1 MATDTLD
8 KKHTDHS
15 TDNAS
20 WEGGEYPF
28 KVGYGKLM
36 IWYFL
41 LSDAFTFA
49 GFLIAYGTL
58 RFSSPSWPVPDFVF
72 STFPFLGANN
82 PLLFVT
88 LMTFVLLFSSF
99 TMIRA
104 VQEGHRENR
113 RGVVKWMALTI
124 VGGLGF
130 LGCQAWEWT
139 TLIATEHMTVSTNPF
154 GTHTEAGV
162 YLGADGKETDE
173 TFDAGSSY
181 LIHKMDLEQHDPE
194 AHGDAGEQSK
204 GSILNIG
211 HAGAITSSVS
221 SEHAVGHTT
230 STATGPDSTAQDTAA
245 ARHDDPQVKEEV
257 MARIGGAEGEGT
269 SHQTGEHEADNK
281 HAETASQDD
290 HSETGSQAHGETTE
304 EAHDDGHGAHHYPA
318 PGDYP
323 DAMVDERGYIHRK
336 FIVSSGENAG
346 MIKSEEFGPKAFGAL
361 FFFITGFHGFHVF
374 SGVLFLIVIM
384 VNVMSGI
391 YVKRR
396 NGNEMVEK
404 IGLYWHFVDL
414 VWVFVFL
421 VFYLL

>member
-8 KKHTDHS
+8 KKHTDHDS
-15 TDNAS
+15 TANAS
-20 WEGGEYPF
+20 WDGAEYPF

-41 LSDAFTFA
+41 VSDAFTFA

-58 RFSSPSWPVPDFVF
+58 RFSMPSWPVPDYVF
-72 STFPFLGANN
+72 STFPFLEGHH

-113 RGVVKWMALTI
+113 RGVAIWMGLTI
-124 VGGLGF
+124 IGGLGF

-139 TLIATEHMTVSTNPF
+139 TLIGKEHMSVTTNPF
-154 GTHTEAGV
+154 GTHTESGI
-162 YLGADGKETDE
+162 YLDAAGKESSE
-173 TFDAGSSY
+173 TFIAGTTY
-181 LIHKMDLEQHDPE
+181 LLHK
-194 AHGDAGEQSK
+194 ATFGGD
-204 GSILNIG
+204 
-211 HAGAITSSVS
+211 
-221 SEHAVGHTT
+221 
-230 STATGPDSTAQDTAA
+230 
-245 ARHDDPQVKEEV
+245 
-257 MARIGGAEGEGT
+257 
-269 SHQTGEHEADNK
+269 HEATPVHK
-281 HAETASQDD
+281 EGAAP
-290 HSETGSQAHGETTE
+290 HGE
-304 EAHDDGHGAHHYPA
+304 EAAHADADGHGDHAYKA

-323 DAMVDERGYIHRK
+323 DAVVDERGYIHK
-336 FIVSSGENAG
+336 KYIVADGEHAG
-346 MIKSEEFGPKAFGAL
+346 RTKSESFGPKAFGAL

-374 SGVLFLIVIM
+374 SGVVFLLIILI
-384 VNVMSGI
+384 NVLSGI
-391 YVKRR
+391 YIARR

>member
-8 KKHTDHS
+8 KKHTDQS
-15 TDNAS
+15 TQNGS

-41 LSDAFTFA
+41 VSDAFTFA

-58 RFSSPSWPVPDFVF
+58 RFSTPTWPVPDFVF
-72 STFPFLGANN
+72 SLFPFMTGHH

-88 LMTFVLLFSSF
+88 FMTFVLLFSSF

-113 RGVVKWMALTI
+113 RGIAIWMFLTI
-124 VGGLGF
+124 LGGLGF
-130 LGCQAWEWT
+130 LGSQAWEWT
-139 TLIATEHMTVSTNPF
+139 TLIGREHMSVTTNPF
-154 GTHTEAGV
+154 GAHTEAGI
-162 YLGADGKETDE
+162 YLGADGKESEE
-173 TFDAGSSY
+173 TFNAHTSY
-181 LIHKMDLEQHDPE
+181 IVHHIDFNTAPE
-194 AHGDAGEQSK
+194 EEGEHAT
-204 GSILNIG
+204 GAEHEG
-211 HAGAITSSVS
+211 HAYA
-221 SEHAVGHTT
+221 
-230 STATGPDSTAQDTAA
+230 
-245 ARHDDPQVKEEV
+245 
-257 MARIGGAEGEGT
+257 
-269 SHQTGEHEADNK
+269 
-281 HAETASQDD
+281 
-290 HSETGSQAHGETTE
+290 
-304 EAHDDGHGAHHYPA
+304 A

-323 DAMVDERGYIHRK
+323 DANVDERGYVHRK
-336 FIVSSGENAG
+336 YIVASGENAG
-346 MIKSEEFGPKAFGAL
+346 KIMTDNFGPKAFGAL

-374 SGVLFLIVIM
+374 SGVLFLLTILINVIGG
-384 VNVMSGI
+384 V
-391 YVKRR
+391 YVSRH

>member
-1 MATDTLD
+1 MATDTVD
-8 KKHTDHS
+8 QKHTDSS
-15 TDNAS
+15 TANGS
-20 WEGGEYPF
+20 WEGGAYPF

-58 RFSSPSWPVPDFVF
+58 RFSTPTWPVPDFVF
-72 STFPFLGANN
+72 SLFPFLDGHH

-88 LMTFVLLFSSF
+88 FMTFVLLFSSF

-113 RGVVKWMALTI
+113 KGVVIWMFLTI
-124 VGGLGF
+124 LGGLGF

-139 TLIATEHMTVSTNPF
+139 TLIGREHMSLTTNPF
-154 GTHTEAGV
+154 GAHTEAGV
-162 YLGADGKETDE
+162 YLGSDGKETAASFNAHTSYIIHRIDFAAE
-173 TFDAGSSY
+173 PAEAG
-181 LIHKMDLEQHDPE
+181 HE
-194 AHGDAGEQSK
+194 A
-204 GSILNIG
+204 G
-211 HAGAITSSVS
+211 H
-221 SEHAVGHTT
+221 E
-230 STATGPDSTAQDTAA
+230 AA
-245 ARHDDPQVKEEV
+245 A
-257 MARIGGAEGEGT
+257 
-269 SHQTGEHEADNK
+269 EHE
-281 HAETASQDD
+281 
-290 HSETGSQAHGETTE
+290 
-304 EAHDDGHGAHHYPA
+304 GHVYAA

-323 DAMVDERGYIHRK
+323 DAKVDERGYVHRK
-336 FIVSSGENAG
+336 YMVSSGENAG
-346 MIKSEEFGPKAFGAL
+346 KVMTENFGPKAFGAL

-374 SGVLFLIVIM
+374 SGVLFLLTIL
-384 VNVMSGI
+384 VNVIGGV
-391 YVKRR
+391 YVARH